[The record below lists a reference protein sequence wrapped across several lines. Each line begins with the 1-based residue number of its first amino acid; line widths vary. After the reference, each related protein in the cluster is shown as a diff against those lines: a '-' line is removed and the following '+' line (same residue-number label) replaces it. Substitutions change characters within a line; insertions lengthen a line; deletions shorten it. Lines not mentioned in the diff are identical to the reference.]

1 MDQSR
6 ERGEL
11 TMEFW
16 SWLVSR
22 GLFGGLGTL
31 SLILL
36 LRLLRVEID
45 PSNQK
50 QPFSL
55 HEHQGCI
62 LGESQASNK
71 EQSRLA

>member
-1 MDQSR
+1 M
-6 ERGEL
+6 

-31 SLILL
+31 SLIIL

-45 PSNQK
+45 PS
-50 QPFSL
+50 
-55 HEHQGCI
+55 I
-62 LGESQASNK
+62 
-71 EQSRLA
+71 

>member
-45 PSNQK
+45 PSN
-50 QPFSL
+50 
-55 HEHQGCI
+55 
-62 LGESQASNK
+62 
-71 EQSRLA
+71 

>member
-1 MDQSR
+1 MN
-6 ERGEL
+6 
-11 TMEFW
+11 MEFW

-45 PSNQK
+45 PRN
-50 QPFSL
+50 
-55 HEHQGCI
+55 
-62 LGESQASNK
+62 
-71 EQSRLA
+71 